1 MAPDRPR
8 RWTVQAEDAG
18 PVEHALVRWGV
29 APGSVGQGRVFVDRR
44 RASANM
50 RLSAGQVVEVFP
62 LRDGARLAQVAILEQ
77 RDGVVAVFKP
87 AGIPTIP
94 SQRGT
99 EASVIAAVAR
109 LLGLRNPSRVHPS
122 SRLDADVSGV
132 LLVATTPRARES
144 LKAAREA
151 GLYQRHYVA
160 IGSAVPETPKGVIDV
175 PIGRAPNR
183 RLRRVGGADA
193 VDAKTLY
200 AVAASAGGCT
210 LIAAEP
216 VTGRTHQIRVHLAH
230 AGAPLVGDP
239 VYAPRRTVVL
249 ASGAVRDIR
258 RIALHAAW
266 VRVQTA
272 PHREPWIVHAAV
284 PAELEQLWRELGGVD
299 EDWPAALAGLG

>member
-1 MAPDRPR
+1 MSPDRPR
-8 RWTVQAEDAG
+8 RWTAQMEDAG
-18 PVEHALVRWGV
+18 SIERALRRWGV
-29 APGSVGQGRVFVDRR
+29 DPQAAHQGRVFVDRR
-44 RASANM
+44 RATGNTH
-50 RLSAGQVVEVFP
+50 LSAGEVVEVFP
-62 LRDGARLAQVAILEQ
+62 PRDSAPSAQVSILAK

-109 LLGLRNPSRVHPS
+109 MLGLGDPSRIHLS

-132 LLVATTPRARES
+132 LLAATTPRARES
-144 LKAAREA
+144 LRAAREA

-160 IGSAVPETPKGVIDV
+160 ISSAVPEPPNGVIDA
-175 PIGRAPNR
+175 PIGRAPDR

-193 VDAKTLY
+193 VDARTRY
-200 AVAASAGGCT
+200 AVAASAGGCA

-266 VRVQTA
+266 VRVQIA
-272 PHREPWIVHAAV
+272 PHREPWVVRAAV
-284 PAELEQLWRELGGVD
+284 PTELEQLWRQLGGVD
-299 EDWPAALAGLG
+299 EDWPTALAGL